1 MMRKK
6 NIDPEFKDVY
16 KVNIFKFFLIILI
29 VGAIG
34 FGCYYVYDKELYKVV
49 INFFKLEKEE
59 NKPQEETINKV
70 LYYYRNGE
78 SIKVTEDKSN
88 ELELINSYTCKT
100 NNCYSKSVLNN
111 KYGIVLD
118 EGTYIYN
125 IDKGTETAINVD
137 LKHSSD
143 FMLVYSDNKLYGLL
157 YKDEKTKYYS
167 IDANKEVYSST
178 TWSYYKDSNLANYG
192 YIAFKTKTST
202 GLLDLNTNK
211 IVDDSIREGEY
222 TFYEGLAVIKKDDK
236 YYMLDKQLKLL
247 NSDPKYIRF
256 KNAKDYLYLMDG
268 SKNYYKC
275 DVERVTC
282 SKKTATYA
290 FYDLLN
296 DTFITQY
303 GTKLYFGP
311 NTYTLTKKIE
321 SIKDKT
327 YDPNKSFYLYNKDGN
342 REVGYYLAFTK
353 EDNKKSYDLYYF
365 DNNYN
370 FVSQESIDY

>member
-1 MMRKK
+1 MRKK

-16 KVNIFKFFLIILI
+16 KINILKFLLVVLI

-34 FGCYYVYDKELYKVV
+34 FGCYYIYDKELYKVV
-49 INFFKLEKEE
+49 INFFSLEEEE
-59 NKPQEETINKV
+59 NKPKEEEIKKV
-70 LYYYRNGE
+70 IYYYRSGDT
-78 SIKVTEDKSN
+78 IKAVENKSN
-88 ELELINSYTCKT
+88 ELELVTSYECKT
-100 NNCYSKSVLNN
+100 NNCYSKSVDN
-111 KYGIVLD
+111 KFGIIID

-125 IDKGTETAINVD
+125 IDEKKDIAINVD

-143 FMLVYSDNKLYGLL
+143 YMFVYSDNKLYGIL

-167 IDANKEVYSST
+167 IDEGKDVYSST

-211 IVDDSIREGEY
+211 IVEDSIHEGEY

-236 YYMLDKQLKLL
+236 YHMLDKQLKVL
-247 NSDPKYIRF
+247 NSEPKYIRF

-275 DVERVTC
+275 DVQKVTC

-296 DTFITQY
+296 DSFITQS

-327 YDPNKSFYLYNKDGN
+327 YDPNKSFYIYNKDGN
-342 REVGYYLAFTK
+342 REVGYYLAFVK
-353 EDNKKSYDLYYF
+353 EGETKSYELYYF
-365 DNNYN
+365 DNNYA